1 MKNLYIYSL
10 LGLIVGGV
18 FLSPVFVLASG
29 VCYVDEKVEDS
40 GDGSSDK
47 PYKKISK
54 AIEKDCSE
62 IKLSK
67 GTYKEDVSLKKSVK
81 LVGNSKDS
89 VIIEGKIT
97 MAHDAEINKLT
108 VTSGGINISDGA
120 DAHLENVKIK
130 SSNIGIMTTG
140 GGKLVITDSI
150 ISGNR
155 KGMYVQYGKTIKIT
169 DCKVYDNKEE
179 GLDIRANVSGSINNN
194 EIYSNG
200 ESGIEVILGKA
211 ELSILNNEIK
221 KNKSS
226 GIAAQFY
233 SDTDKAGDVNIKN
246 NIITGN
252 SNYGLDCKAPSGG
265 EGRPKGYWAKSMD
278 LSSNKIIENKKK
290 DIAGSCKFDDE
301 KISDA
306 TKTKEERD
314 VERLALEEKEK
325 NKIITVSEK
334 VELDELKVKKEQE
347 ELIAQ
352 KDREEKNN
360 IDNIYREAEALLIQD
375 EIKKDKIK
383 ERSKFLIF
391 FIGEDYKQIKN
402 LQDNFAIY
410 DEKIKVME
418 DKKSSISSED
428 ILNEVSGNI
437 SNLREKREDLANF
450 VQNRGKD
457 FSVWGWLFEKIYLSS
472 DETIFGFFKLN

>member
-1 MKNLYIYSL
+1 MKNLYIYPL
-10 LGLIVGGV
+10 LGLMVGGV

-29 VCYVDEKVEDS
+29 VCYVDENVEDS
-40 GDGSSDK
+40 GDGSSDE

-54 AIEKDCSE
+54 AVEEDCSE

-67 GTYKEDVSLKKSVK
+67 GTYKENVSLKKSVK
-81 LVGNSKDS
+81 LAGSSKDS

-97 MAHDAEINKLT
+97 MAHDSEVSKLT
-108 VTSGGINISDGA
+108 VISGGIDVSDEA

-169 DCKVYDNKEE
+169 DCKVYNNKEE

-194 EIYSNG
+194 EIYDNG
-200 ESGIEVILGKA
+200 ESGIEVILGKS

-233 SDTDKAGDVNIKN
+233 TDTDKVGDVNIKN

-265 EGRPKGYWAKSMD
+265 EGRPKGYWEKSMD

-290 DIAGSCKFDDE
+290 DIAGSCKFDEE
-301 KISDA
+301 KIADA
-306 TKTKEERD
+306 TKTKEEREA
-314 VERLALEEKEK
+314 ERLALEEKEK
-325 NKIITVSEK
+325 NKIITVAEK
-334 VELDELKVKKEQE
+334 IELDELKVQKEQE

-360 IDNIYREAEALLIQD
+360 IDNIYREVEALLIQD

-383 ERSKFLIF
+383 ERNKFLIF
-391 FIGEDYKQIKN
+391 LIGEDYKQIKN
-402 LQDNFAIY
+402 LQDNFAVY

-418 DKKSSISSED
+418 DKKSSITNED
-428 ILNEVSGNI
+428 ILNEVGGNI

-450 VQNRGKD
+450 VQERGKD
-457 FSVWGWLFEKIYLSS
+457 FSVWGWLFEKIYLSN
-472 DETIFGFFKLN
+472 DKTIFGFFRLN